1 MLGCPGKVVKNTLV
15 GRQKAIG
22 AGEAG
27 APQCVLLQPKGRA
40 PTACSCWSFAGC
52 GKLLT
57 SLETQCNPHGALME
71 STLKKAPS
79 NITVNLTTVSG
90 ALFEHA
96 ASRGCRLPQR

>member
-1 MLGCPGKVVKNTLV
+1 MLGCPGKVVKNSRV
-15 GRQKAIG
+15 GRQKTIK
-22 AGEAG
+22 AGEAE
-27 APQCVLLQPKGRA
+27 ALQCVHLQPKGRA

-57 SLETQCNPHGALME
+57 SSDTQRNPLGALME

-90 ALFEHA
+90 ALFERT

>member
-1 MLGCPGKVVKNTLV
+1 MLGCPGKVVKSTLV
-15 GRQKAIG
+15 GRQKTIG

-27 APQCVLLQPKGRA
+27 ALQCVHLQPKGRA

-57 SLETQCNPHGALME
+57 SSETQRNSLGALME

-79 NITVNLTTVSG
+79 NITVNLTTESG
-90 ALFEHA
+90 ALFERA